1 MTTVTRPTVGE
12 VEQRTAPDLAVEGRR
27 LRGIVPYGV
36 PSADLGGFTEI
47 MQAGCLRGADLSSLV
62 ARVDHAGVPIG
73 RYPRT
78 LEIEDR
84 DDGLHWSVELPKSR
98 AEILE
103 AVERGDLAAG
113 SWRMVVAKDSWDG
126 DVRTIEEVRSLKDV
140 SVVCNP
146 AYPAARAE
154 LRSEPE
160 PDPPAPPAPEPEPS
174 QEATV
179 PDPIPAGGLILEDRT
194 AADDQPSVETRVLD
208 ALRGVAR
215 GEARDLSTSSVANVS
230 PPELSTFLF
239 QRLRATSIALMSG
252 ISVLSTDR
260 EAITWPKLV
269 SDVSPGF
276 VAEGALIPESD
287 PTFANLTATPKK
299 LAVRTVVSNE
309 VVDDSDPSI
318 TDVLSANMSK
328 LLALVLDDAIFEGT
342 GAANSIVGLKN
353 TPGIQTLSLG
363 TNGGSFSNLDPFMTA
378 IGMLNAAN
386 AGGNYAIVM
395 TPRAWQ
401 ALSML
406 KIGSAYNS
414 PLLAFPGD
422 AAAPRIAG
430 CPVYVSSQ
438 LSSTETAGTATTSSS
453 VYVFAPSEVILVRR
467 MDATI
472 EFDRSRLFAN
482 DQSEMRGKLRADL
495 LLPNPAAVCRI
506 TGVL

>member
-1 MTTVTRPTVGE
+1 MTVTRPTVGE

-113 SWRMVVAKDSWDG
+113 SWRMVVAKDRWDG

-160 PDPPAPPAPEPEPS
+160 PDPPAPPAPEPEPP
-174 QEATV
+174 EATV

-194 AADDQPSVETRVLD
+194 AADQQPTVETRVLE

-230 PPELSTFLF
+230 PPELSEYLF
-239 QRLRATSIALMSG
+239 QRLRPASVALLSG
-252 ISVLSTDR
+252 ITTLSTDR
-260 EAITWPKLV
+260 EQIIWPKLTQ
-269 SDVSPGF
+269 DVTPAF

-287 PTFANLTATPKK
+287 PAFQNLTAVPRKIS
-299 LAVRTVVSNE
+299 VRTVISNE
-309 VVDDSDPSI
+309 VVDDSVPAI
-318 TDVLSANMSK
+318 TDVLSANIA
-328 LLALVLDDAIFEGT
+328 LRLALKLDLAVFEGDGT
-342 GAANSIVGLKN
+342 ANSITGLKN
-353 TPGIQTLSLG
+353 TAGIQTVSMG
-363 TNGGSFSNLDPFMTA
+363 TNGSTFSNLDPFADA
-378 IGMLNAAN
+378 IGLLNSVN
-386 AGGNYAIVM
+386 AGGEYVVVM
-395 TPRAWQ
+395 SPAVWQ
-401 ALSML
+401 ALS
-406 KIGSAYNS
+406 KIKVGSAFNT
-414 PLLAFPGD
+414 PLLT
-422 AAAPRIAG
+422 APEIYGA
-430 CPVYVSSQ
+430 PIYVTSQ
-438 LSSTETAGTATTSSS
+438 LSSTETQGTASTTMSA
-453 VYVFAPSEVILVRR
+453 YIYAPSQLVLVRR

-472 EFDRSRLFAN
+472 EFDRSRLFDH

-495 LLPNPAAVCRI
+495 LVPNPEAVVRI
-506 TGVL
+506 VGIKTS

>member
-12 VEQRTAPDLAVEGRR
+12 VEQRTAPDLAVEGRK

-36 PSADLGGFTEI
+36 QSADLGGFREV

-73 RYPRT
+73 RYPGT

-98 AEILE
+98 GDILE
-103 AVERGDLAAG
+103 AVERQDLSAG
-113 SWRMVVAKDSWDG
+113 SWRMVVAKDRWEG
-126 DVRTIEEVRSLKDV
+126 DVRYVEEVRSLKDV

-146 AYPAARAE
+146 AYPSARAE

-160 PDPPAPPAPEPEPS
+160 PDPPAPPAPEPATP
-174 QEATV
+174 EAPV
-179 PDPIPAGGLILEDRT
+179 PDSPKGGLQVEDRT
-194 AADDQPSVETRVLD
+194 AADDQPTVETRILE
-208 ALRGVAR
+208 ALRRVPK
-215 GEARDLSTSSVANVS
+215 GEARDLATATVANVS
-230 PPELSTFLF
+230 PPQLSDFLF
-239 QRLRATSIALMSG
+239 QRLRATSIALMTG

-318 TDVLSANMSK
+318 VDVLSANMSK

-342 GAANSIVGLKN
+342 GASNSITGLKN
-353 TPGIQTLSLG
+353 TPGIQTLGLG

-386 AGGNYAIVM
+386 AGGNYVIVM

-401 ALSML
+401 ELSML

-414 PLLAFPGD
+414 PLLSFPGD

-438 LSSTETAGTATTSSS
+438 LSSTETAGTATTTSS

-495 LLPNPAAVCRI
+495 LLPNPAAVLRI